1 MNDWAFFGYFLLA
14 VAAGFVIYDMA
25 TVWAALRVHA
35 QSGDWL
41 MAVGG
46 TDDDEDDVPLYPK
59 MPPIPA
65 DGDDYAYP
73 QREERLVTG
82 YDVRTYPE
90 RADERMAALEEAI
103 RKLER
108 RITALE
114 GR

>member
-65 DGDDYAYP
+65 DGDDYTYT
-73 QREERLVTG
+73 ERPEILLPH